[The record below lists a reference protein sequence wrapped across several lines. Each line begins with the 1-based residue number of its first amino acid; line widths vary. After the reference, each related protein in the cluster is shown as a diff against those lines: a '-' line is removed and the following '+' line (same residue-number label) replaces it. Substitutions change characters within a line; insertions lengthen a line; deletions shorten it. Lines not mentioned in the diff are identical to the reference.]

1 MTPEDRILDRIK
13 KLLRL
18 SRSSNPHEAAL
29 ALQRAMDLAQ
39 INGLRLASIDPD
51 NEVAGIPWTEPK
63 TERPISGFER
73 SEITWSALLALRIER
88 E

>member
-51 NEVAGIPWTEPK
+51 NEVAGIPWTEPENRTTNLRFRAK
-63 TERPISGFER
+63 RDNLERLVGAPH
-73 SEITWSALLALRIER
+73 
-88 E
+88 